1 MNPKPGDVVYCRFP
15 CDEGHRMPH
24 YGLVVS
30 VEESAT
36 RTTIIRVA
44 YGTSQKV
51 SPSGHLPSEFV
62 LAEPA
67 EMKRA
72 GLFKPTRFDMH
83 RVVKLGTAD
92 IVEIRG
98 SLDLSDGRVLNRLRR
113 ACRL

>member
-1 MNPKPGDVVYCRFP
+1 MNPEPGDIVYCRFP

-30 VEESAT
+30 VENSAT

-44 YGTSQKV
+44 YGTSQRV
-51 SPSGHLPSEFV
+51 SQSGHLPYEFV
-62 LAEPA
+62 VTDVV
-67 EMKRA
+67 EMRRA
-72 GLFKPTRFDMH
+72 GLHKPTRFDLH

-98 SLDLSDGRVLNRLRR
+98 ALDLSDGRVLNRLRR
-113 ACRL
+113 ACRA

>member
-1 MNPKPGDVVYCRFP
+1 MNPEPGDIVYCRFP
-15 CDEGHRMPH
+15 CDEGHRIPH

-30 VEESAT
+30 VENSAT

-62 LAEPA
+62 VADSS
-67 EMKRA
+67 EMRRA
-72 GLFKPTRFDMH
+72 GLLKPTRFDMH
-83 RVVKLGTAD
+83 RVVKLGMAD

-98 SLDLSDGRVLNRLRR
+98 SLDLTDGRILSRLRR
-113 ACRL
+113 ACKL